1 MRWREGE
8 GNRKKTERQGK
19 KEREAQRDS
28 KRGRQGWEGQSKMA
42 PDPVRLVVWVATLGS
57 LQKVTEPACDQ
68 LLCLGGGRAVGRA
81 ISPHP
86 ALG

>member
-1 MRWREGE
+1 MEQGREKQKEDRKAGE
-8 GNRKKTERQGK
+8 R
-19 KEREAQRDS
+19 EREAQRDS
-28 KRGRQGWEGQSKMA
+28 ERGRQGWEGQSKMA

-68 LLCLGGGRAVGRA
+68 LLCLGGGRAGSRA
-81 ISPHP
+81 VSPHP